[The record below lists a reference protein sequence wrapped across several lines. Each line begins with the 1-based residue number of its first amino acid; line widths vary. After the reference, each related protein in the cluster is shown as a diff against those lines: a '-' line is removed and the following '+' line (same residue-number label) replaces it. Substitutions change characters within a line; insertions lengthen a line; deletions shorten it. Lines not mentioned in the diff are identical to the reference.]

1 MIGTKNTNVGYPIQK
16 DDQYVN
22 PEEII
27 DING

>member
-1 MIGTKNTNVGYPIQK
+1 MIGTKNTNVGYQIQK